1 MRDWLGRRSFA
12 RYPIVVPVLYATKRL
27 DPVRSGAGWTANL
40 SEGGACLEFSDPIDA
55 STHLALVLR
64 TDQDRVSMEG
74 RVVWT
79 KSLGPENGTIHGLAF
94 ERTSPDQDR
103 ALKDLLRRKGMVWQ
117 GVVRIPADLPVICH
131 LKGQPR
137 SLHQGR
143 TENVS
148 RGGLSLRLHL
158 VVPTGTNL
166 EVTLQTAHGHLSTE
180 GTIVRV
186 EPLEA
191 QIPGEPIRHG
201 FRFTEI
207 RSPAVMALSRVM
219 AEAE

>member
-1 MRDWLGRRSFA
+1 MRDWLGRRAFA
-12 RYPIVVPVLYATKRL
+12 RYPIVVPVLYTNKRL
-27 DPVRSGAGWTANL
+27 EPARSGAGWTCNL
-40 SEGGACLEFSDPIDA
+40 SEGGACLEFSDPIDL
-55 STHLALVLR
+55 STHVSLVLR
-64 TDQDRVSMEG
+64 TDQDRLSMDG

-79 KSLGPENGTIHGLAF
+79 KSFGPENGTIHGLAF
-94 ERTSPDQDR
+94 DRASPDQHQ

-117 GVVRIPADLPVICH
+117 SVVRIPADLPVICH
-131 LKGQPR
+131 PKGQPR

-158 VVPTGTNL
+158 VVPTGTHL
-166 EVTLQTAHGHLSTE
+166 QVTLQTAHGQLPTE

-207 RSPAVMALSRVM
+207 RPPAVMALSRVL
-219 AEAE
+219 AEAT